1 MLINSN
7 LPKTIDKQEQKCYN
21 IYSKGVIY
29 MQIYQTFLTQE
40 EMQKIIDMLNN
51 LEWLTSTEEHLLEKI
66 KKMLDNNNS
75 IML

>member
-1 MLINSN
+1 
-7 LPKTIDKQEQKCYN
+7 
-21 IYSKGVIY
+21 

-40 EMQKIIDMLNN
+40 EMQIIIDILND